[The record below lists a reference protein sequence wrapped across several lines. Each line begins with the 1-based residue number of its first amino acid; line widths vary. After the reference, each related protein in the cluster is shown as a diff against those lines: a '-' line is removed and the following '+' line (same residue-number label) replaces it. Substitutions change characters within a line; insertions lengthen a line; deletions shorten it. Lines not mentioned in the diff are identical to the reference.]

1 MGKTVRRRR
10 EDDDPIEYDWTPQH
24 QCGEPMRYIGG
35 SRRMYCPKCD
45 LKKARLANSV
55 ASHIAEH
62 WEGVREK
69 MVEVDACLDDLM
81 DRAEGLAFC
90 GMDSDAINNL
100 YFTLNELWDAAALV
114 EYGIQEREGHRPDRQ
129 QGEGPPAPPGK
140 RRVSIRI
147 EEVAGEGL
155 EP

>member
-10 EDDDPIEYDWTPQH
+10 EEDDDSIDYDWTPQH

-45 LKKARLANSV
+45 LKKASLANSV
-55 ASHIAEH
+55 ATHIAEH
-62 WEGVREK
+62 WEAVREK
-69 MVEVDACLDDLM
+69 MVDVDTCLDDLM
-81 DRAEGLAFC
+81 DRADGLVLC
-90 GMDSDAINNL
+90 GMDSQVINDL
-100 YFTLNELWDAAALV
+100 YFTLSELWDAAALV
-114 EYGIQEREGHRPDRQ
+114 EYGIQEREGHRPE
-129 QGEGPPAPPGK
+129 GKMGPPRPAEK